1 MKKLL
6 ILDVDET
13 LIHTTREWRPTPA
26 QFHYESVGDVYL
38 RPHWQEF
45 VDIVRPYYELALWT
59 AASADYLEAIKK
71 HLFSDVDFA
80 FTWSC
85 QHCRRAQY
93 ADNSPLFIKSL
104 KALEAWYL
112 LKNVVVADDR
122 AEALTDN
129 PENLV
134 LMPPFYG
141 NHKDDVLLQLARYLQ
156 VLSVEPDIR
165 CIDKTH
171 WLFVV

>member
-59 AASADYLEAIKK
+59 AASADYLETIKK
-71 HLFSDVDFA
+71 HLFSDVDFV

-104 KALEAWYL
+104 NALDARYL
-112 LKNVVVADDR
+112 LKNVIVVDDR

-134 LMPPFYG
+134 LIPPFYG
-141 NHKDDVLLQLARYLQ
+141 NHKDEVLLQLARYLH
-156 VLSVEPDIR
+156 SPHSENPNYPTNFENAI
-165 CIDKTH
+165 IAP
-171 WLFVV
+171 

>member
-59 AASADYLEAIKK
+59 AASADYLETIKS
-71 HLFSDVDFA
+71 HLFSDIDFA
-80 FTWSC
+80 FTWSR

-93 ADNSPLFIKSL
+93 EDNSPLFIKSS
-104 KALEAWYL
+104 
-112 LKNVVVADDR
+112 
-122 AEALTDN
+122 
-129 PENLV
+129 
-134 LMPPFYG
+134 
-141 NHKDDVLLQLARYLQ
+141 H
-156 VLSVEPDIR
+156 
-165 CIDKTH
+165 
-171 WLFVV
+171 